1 MEGRRKEGRKEGRK
15 GKEEGREGK
24 ERGRVNNLTKYD
36 FSLNTQTVEYMGV
49 EWEISR
55 NFNAKLLAALYQR
68 TNFSI
73 KANLLLQHKVL
84 KFVVNSCT
92 LKNADQDLG
101 RKSLNQFL
109 PASYPVIEVFPNKL
123 SQAFKSSQKRF
134 VINVIS
140 QRQFK

>member
-84 KFVVNSCT
+84 KFAVNT
-92 LKNADQDLG
+92 H
-101 RKSLNQFL
+101 
-109 PASYPVIEVFPNKL
+109 VH
-123 SQAFKSSQKRF
+123 
-134 VINVIS
+134 
-140 QRQFK
+140 